1 MKIFLSVMSIVVLSY
16 GFVFGGTLRITN
28 ESTNP
33 DFQKLWKEKI
43 IPMFE
48 KENPDVKVE
57 MTIYNHED
65 YKTAIRNF
73 LPADP
78 PDVVNWFSGHRMK
91 FFVDQGLFED
101 VSDVWD
107 KHDLHSQMSSARS
120 TVTVD
125 GKQWGVPTYYY
136 QWGIYY
142 RKDIFTKYG
151 LGVPKSWADFMHVS
165 SILKKNGVTPFAIG
179 TKYLWTAAGW
189 FDFLNLR
196 VNGYDFHMALMDGTI
211 SYEDSRLD
219 KVFDLW
225 EELVRKNYFIENH
238 ASYSWQEGF
247 APLINGDAGMYLMGN
262 FIVGEIVQAGL
273 DRKKLGYFQFP
284 VIDGSVRTAEDA
296 PTNSMHIP
304 TKAKNKTD
312 ARKLLAFISRPDI
325 NEMIATADSSLST
338 NNQASIPDDEF
349 LKVGFKVLSDAS
361 GLAQFYDRDTNPELA
376 KEGMKGFQEFMVKP
390 DREKQIRKRIE
401 RVRKRIYKY

>member
-1 MKIFLSVMSIVVLSY
+1 
-16 GFVFGGTLRITN
+16 
-28 ESTNP
+28 
-33 DFQKLWKEKI
+33 
-43 IPMFE
+43 
-48 KENPDVKVE
+48 
-57 MTIYNHED
+57 
-65 YKTAIRNF
+65 
-73 LPADP
+73 
-78 PDVVNWFSGHRMK
+78 
-91 FFVDQGLFED
+91 
-101 VSDVWD
+101 
-107 KHDLHSQMSSARS
+107 
-120 TVTVD
+120 
-125 GKQWGVPTYYY
+125 
-136 QWGIYY
+136 
-142 RKDIFTKYG
+142 
-151 LGVPKSWADFMHVS
+151 MHVS

-401 RVRKRIYKY
+401 RARKRIYKN